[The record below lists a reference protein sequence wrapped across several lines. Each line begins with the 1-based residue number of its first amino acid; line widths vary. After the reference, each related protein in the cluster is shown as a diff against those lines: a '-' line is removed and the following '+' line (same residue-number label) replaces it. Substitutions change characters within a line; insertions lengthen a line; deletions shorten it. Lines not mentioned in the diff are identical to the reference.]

1 MTHDTNHLRQVEAAQ
16 RRDAARRPDA
26 TSTQSLLG
34 HLIANPTQQ
43 TLGERIALAADRI
56 KQAVNDRN
64 TDERIYAKVARAQE
78 EGRIAE
84 GEIST
89 VLASLHLARNRGAYF
104 VAAIKKVFDRNEL
117 SWHSEDWK

>member
-1 MTHDTNHLRQVEAAQ
+1 MTHDTHHLKQVAAAQ
-16 RRDAARRPDA
+16 LREAGRRPDP

-34 HLIANPTQQ
+34 HLAANASQP

-64 TDERIYAKVARAQE
+64 TDERIYAKVARALE
-78 EGRIAE
+78 EGRVAE
-84 GEIST
+84 GEVST

-117 SWHSEDWK
+117 SWFSEDWK